1 LIWTLFSKKQNS
13 YTVLGSTV
21 LSLAISLGFKFI
33 YPAISGNSLSRASEM
48 VLGVLVPVSIIAIFE
63 LWLRLKNRPATEF
76 EKYQHY
82 LSEKASIALDTPD
95 TTASSADENKFGKR
109 MISIGILSTA
119 MIIGFVGLM
128 ATSGKM
134 YVLSV
139 AFILLLIGGR
149 VLYKALK

>member
-1 LIWTLFSKKQNS
+1 
-13 YTVLGSTV
+13 
-21 LSLAISLGFKFI
+21 
-33 YPAISGNSLSRASEM
+33 
-48 VLGVLVPVSIIAIFE
+48 
-63 LWLRLKNRPATEF
+63 
-76 EKYQHY
+76 
-82 LSEKASIALDTPD
+82 
-95 TTASSADENKFGKR
+95 

-149 VLYKALK
+149 VLSKALK

>member
-1 LIWTLFSKKQNS
+1 
-13 YTVLGSTV
+13 
-21 LSLAISLGFKFI
+21 
-33 YPAISGNSLSRASEM
+33 
-48 VLGVLVPVSIIAIFE
+48 
-63 LWLRLKNRPATEF
+63 
-76 EKYQHY
+76 
-82 LSEKASIALDTPD
+82 LDTPD